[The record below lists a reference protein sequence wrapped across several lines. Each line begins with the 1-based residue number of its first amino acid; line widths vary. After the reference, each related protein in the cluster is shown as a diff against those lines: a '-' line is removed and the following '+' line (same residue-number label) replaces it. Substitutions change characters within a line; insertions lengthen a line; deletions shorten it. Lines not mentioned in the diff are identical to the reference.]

1 MKRLLTDFILI
12 LSANQFAYA
21 QYNDDEIEM
30 VEQLIEDGDKDDGL
44 EADEEIQD
52 DLMNDE
58 IESEEME
65 DPFTKLEDLYKKEES
80 EESADENDNEEIKDD
95 EILFG
100 EGLGLDSLDAVEIV
114 VLLQRNF
121 GIEVKD
127 MKEGQKIFYSID
139 TLANYVYENR

>member
-1 MKRLLTDFILI
+1 M
-12 LSANQFAYA
+12 S
-21 QYNDDEIEM
+21 M
-30 VEQLIEDGDKDDGL
+30 EDQK
-44 EADEEIQD
+44 
-52 DLMNDE
+52 
-58 IESEEME
+58 EME
-65 DPFTKLEDLYKKEES
+65 LPEIRKKLKELLV
-80 EESADENDNEEIKDD
+80 ENLSLEGIKPEEIKDD

-139 TLANYVYENR
+139 TLANYVYENM

>member
-1 MKRLLTDFILI
+1 MPEIRKKLKELLVEN
-12 LSANQFAYA
+12 LS
-21 QYNDDEIEM
+21 
-30 VEQLIEDGDKDDGL
+30 
-44 EADEEIQD
+44 
-52 DLMNDE
+52 
-58 IESEEME
+58 
-65 DPFTKLEDLYKKEES
+65 LEDVS
-80 EESADENDNEEIKDD
+80 PEEIKDD

-139 TLANYVYENR
+139 TLANYVYENKDK